1 MPAMNYIEKMRGTLE
16 VVRDALITM
25 SAHEDDIEF
34 VRAWIDMTQKEVD
47 SALALPRRQCDVG
60 TAEEQAERLARYC
73 HTEVC
78 KRKMCKTRPKALVI
92 DSCALRWSQMPY
104 AAQEGGAVQ

>member
-1 MPAMNYIEKMRGTLE
+1 MNNYEKMRGTLE

-60 TAEEQAERLARYC
+60 TAEEQNRRMEDFCNNHHCGNCPIYNS
-73 HTEVC
+73 E
-78 KRKMCKTRPKALVI
+78 
-92 DSCALRWSQMPY
+92 SCALSWAQMPY
-104 AAQEGGAVQ
+104 HEGESKCI